1 MRTLAIA
8 LSIVSLI
15 LSSYSLYLSFKN
27 QRNAEEK
34 DLGKYHITHDYDSLL
49 DELFGAYDDFIK
61 K

>member
-27 QRNAEEK
+27 QRNAEEREEVQ
-34 DLGKYHITHDYDSLL
+34 D
-49 DELFGAYDDFIK
+49 
-61 K
+61 